1 MVWSNLSSRKIIL
14 RRIRFFDKLSILSF
28 MVFRNFFIGNVG
40 YQIKS
45 IYPSVYDSSVYDS
58 PKIKKL
64 FKEWGSKTII
74 KTKFF
79 FVEEKFEQIIEESF
93 KNHNFTF

>member
-1 MVWSNLSSRKIIL
+1 MVWSNLSSRKSIL
-14 RRIRFFDKLSILSF
+14 RMIRFFDKLSILSF
-28 MVFRNFFIGNVG
+28 MIIRNVG

-45 IYPSVYDSSVYDS
+45 IYPSAYDSSVYDS

-64 FKEWGSKTII
+64 FKEWGSKSII
-74 KTKFF
+74 KTKFL
-79 FVEEKFEQIIEESF
+79 FVEEEFEQIIEESL